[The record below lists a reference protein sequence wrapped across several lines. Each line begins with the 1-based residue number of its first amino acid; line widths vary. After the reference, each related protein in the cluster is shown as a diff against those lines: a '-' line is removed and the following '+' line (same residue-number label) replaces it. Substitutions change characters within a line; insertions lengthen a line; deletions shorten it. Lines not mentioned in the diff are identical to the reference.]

1 MDITKENALAAEQD
15 KVIFN
20 TRVTKVAVSEDWMA
34 TSECWSDE
42 KRSVHIRMKF
52 WRFDAQKQ
60 NYVLNTNILMPH
72 EKDLT
77 GLELSAGHSAE
88 SVYCA
93 SSGGDHVLKLW
104 TNTREVY
111 GKGNVWS
118 CVGQRS
124 YKDLPIGGLCFSKDG
139 SVLVVGFGRHVV
151 IFKGNNLR
159 DIRCVL
165 TAPTG
170 LDGTISRIGVVLE
183 EGGQGNVTPNK
194 ENMKMN
200 GEDGEMTATQ
210 ANELAGKYLRMDDAE
225 EKKELRRKIFGS
237 LAPSAATVVKPL
249 PELSENKQQMVFEK
263 ICDSLD
269 LDLEQKVKTLNGLG
283 IEWGVGDNYKSQR
296 DQLYD
301 RFQVQNERLEVAAQ
315 VLESNRPL
323 RTLRDGFERMSIA
336 KALKDA
342 DLTNKPR
349 LLPSAEP
356 IVLPTSLKRTRTT
369 LAKQCTEVKC
379 IIQGVGEF
387 SHLLIVT
394 TRNRVLIWNLITLKI
409 QTCLKLSCQH
419 ISIDP
424 LSGLVAAFTTNN
436 QCTYL
441 PTFKTANEIPV
452 CLLPCTNMI

>member
-15 KVIFN
+15 KVIYN

-77 GLELSAGHSAE
+77 GLELSTVHSAE

-93 SSGGDHVLKLW
+93 SAGGDNLLKLW
-104 TNTREVY
+104 SNSREVY

-139 SVLVVGFGRHVV
+139 SVLIVGFGRHVV

-159 DIRCVL
+159 DLRCVL

-183 EGGQGNVTPNK
+183 EGGQVNGTPKKRNK
-194 ENMKMN
+194 SLEGEN
-200 GEDGEMTATQ
+200 GEITATQ
-210 ANELAGKYLRMDDAE
+210 ANELAGKYLKVDDAK
-225 EKKELRRKIFGS
+225 EKNKLRRKLFGS
-237 LAPSAATVVKPL
+237 LAPCTATVKPL
-249 PELSENKQQMVFEK
+249 TEVPETKQQMVFEK

-269 LDLEQKVKTLNGLG
+269 LDLEQKIKTLNGLS
-283 IEWGVGDNYKSQR
+283 IDWGVGDNYKSQR
-296 DQLYD
+296 EKLFD
-301 RFQVQNERLEVAAQ
+301 RFQVQNEKFETAAQ
-315 VLESNRPL
+315 VLSTNKPL
-323 RTLRDGFERMSIA
+323 RTLRDGFGRMSIA
-336 KALKDA
+336 KQLKDA
-342 DLTNKPR
+342 DLTSKPR

-356 IVLPTSLKRTRTT
+356 IVLPTSFNKTRIT
-369 LAKQCTEVKC
+369 LVKQCTEIKC

-387 SHLLIVT
+387 SHLLIVA
-394 TRNRVLIWNLITLKI
+394 TRNRVLIWNLLTLKI

-436 QCTYL
+436 QCTYARL
-441 PTFKTANEIPV
+441 SSILFAILTSPVPT
-452 CLLPCTNMI
+452 